1 MFKKKFNIIL
11 PTFYKITFVMFFLGL
26 TLNQTILNAQF
37 QYPPYIP
44 IDTLTIAT
52 EEFTPKEII
61 MLSLNLLGDDGDF
74 SVISGPNNGYISD
87 LLQFELDSMRL
98 DKALGG
104 YIPNYGYTGEDIIS
118 YESINSYGSSGEK
131 YILINIYDPAHP
143 PPTIPDSLTI
153 SSDLSQVIEFELTS
167 TDVDNDNATFEIT
180 SGPFLGDI
188 TNIEQF
194 QNTGNN
200 DRALVN
206 YQSTFGQSDMFTYIA
221 KDNDGAS
228 STGIVFIKSQT
239 GIESNYQ
246 LSIVNYQLKQ
256 NYPNPFNPTTK
267 INYKLRITDYE
278 LAEIVVY
285 NSTGQIVGAYPCGR
299 PASATTNHGSILFD
313 GSRLNSGIY
322 YYSLIVDG
330 SKIDTKSMILIK

>member
-1 MFKKKFNIIL
+1 MLKKKFKIIL
-11 PTFYKITFVMFFLGL
+11 PTFYKITFVLFFLGL
-26 TLNQTILNAQF
+26 TLNQTVLNAQF

-153 SSDLSQVIEFELTS
+153 SSDLSQAIELELNS
-167 TDVDNDNATFEIT
+167 TDVDYDDATFEIT
-180 SGPFLGDI
+180 AGPFLGTI
-188 TNIEQF
+188 SNIEQF
-194 QNTGNN
+194 QNVHFS
-200 DRALVN
+200 LP
-206 YQSTFGQSDMFTYIA
+206 I
-221 KDNDGAS
+221 
-228 STGIVFIKSQT
+228 
-239 GIESNYQ
+239 
-246 LSIVNYQLKQ
+246 LKHIHHQ
-256 NYPNPFNPTTK
+256 PEHQH
-267 INYKLRITDYE
+267 L
-278 LAEIVVY
+278 L
-285 NSTGQIVGAYPCGR
+285 
-299 PASATTNHGSILFD
+299 
-313 GSRLNSGIY
+313 
-322 YYSLIVDG
+322 
-330 SKIDTKSMILIK
+330 